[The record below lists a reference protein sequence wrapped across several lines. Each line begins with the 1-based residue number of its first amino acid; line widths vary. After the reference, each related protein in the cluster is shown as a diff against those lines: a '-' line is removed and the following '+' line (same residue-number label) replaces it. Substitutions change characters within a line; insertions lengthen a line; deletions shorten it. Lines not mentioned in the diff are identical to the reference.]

1 MKHRKILRNIV
12 LVLAVLI
19 LVSGMNWAFFKYFNA
34 TTASSENDSVMV
46 NLASRQ
52 SILIQQIAKTIL
64 QMHEAIQQDRSIGSL
79 MKELAVSHQEIE
91 ATLVALSEGGTVTAL
106 NGTTFVLRQAP
117 TPETRRLVEQSRKIW
132 DPYSRELAAFVALD
146 EEVSLTDVRRLLR
159 SARTKTNPFAA
170 ISTKVSAELEDWARN
185 NADRQKNTI
194 AFIAV
199 VVVNTLLLVAILTVV
214 TIRRGAK
221 LQRSTR
227 DLAEAKRQTDSILDT
242 IEEGLLL
249 LDNEF
254 VIGGEKSQET
264 ARLMRKEDVSGMNF
278 LKLLKPLVSA
288 NTYSATEEYLKLMFQ
303 KRVKEKL
310 IRDLNPLSE
319 VEINFSTED
328 GTFDTCYYSMH
339 FNRVIVDGEIVQ
351 VLATITDVT
360 KQVLLGKQLQQFQE
374 EAQNQVNL
382 VFNIIHVAPKEL
394 ERFIRKM
401 ADSLAQMNACLKRD
415 EGVGSHHATLEEIFR
430 LAHVVKGDAS
440 VLGLDFF
447 ETKLHQFETLIG
459 DIKASPNLSGN
470 DFLPLTIM
478 LDGLYSDVHS
488 VTAMI
493 KRLTALHDSFAPG
506 DEVGDPRPLASP
518 ASDAFQDAVAS
529 IVARIGQRRNRQIDV
544 EWHGFQPEL
553 IPPSLKDELQD
564 TVVQLVRNACTHGIE
579 DAQERSRRGKRPVG
593 SIQIR
598 NWVTPDN
605 RLKVSVQD
613 DGAGLNVD
621 KIRDRLVA
629 TKQWTHDQV
638 AGWSS
643 TELMSEIFKPSFS
656 TADQVDND
664 AGRGVG
670 LDVVKAKVK
679 ALGGRIKVSSSSGN
693 FCRFTLDVPLGS
705 AAPDRAAA

>member
-1 MKHRKILRNIV
+1 MKHRKTLRNIV
-12 LVLAVLI
+12 LVLAVLV

-106 NGTTFVLRQAP
+106 DGTTFVLRQAP
-117 TPETRRLVEQSRKIW
+117 TPETQRLVEQSRKIW
-132 DPYSRELAAFVALD
+132 DPYSRELAAFVSLD
-146 EEVSLTDVRRLLR
+146 EQVSLTDVRRLLR

-170 ISTKVSAELEDWARN
+170 ISTKVSAELEDWARS

-199 VVVNTLLLVAILTVV
+199 VVVNALLLVAILTVV

-221 LQRSTR
+221 LHRSTR

-249 LDNEF
+249 LNKDF

-264 ARLMRKEDVSGMNF
+264 AHLMRKDDVSGMNF

-319 VEINFSTED
+319 VEINFSTKD

-339 FNRVIVDGEIVQ
+339 FNRVIADGEIVQ

-382 VFNIIHVAPKEL
+382 VFNIIHVAPQEL
-394 ERFIRKM
+394 ERFISKM
-401 ADSLAQMNACLKRD
+401 ADSLAQMNTCLKRD

-430 LAHVVKGDAS
+430 LAHVIKGDAS

-447 ETKLHQFETLIG
+447 ETKLHQFESLIG
-459 DIKASPNLSGN
+459 DIKTSPNLSGN

-493 KRLTALHDSFAPG
+493 KRLTALHGSFAPD

-518 ASDAFQDAVAS
+518 QSDSFRDAVAS
-529 IVARIGQRRNRQIDV
+529 IAARIGQRRNRQIDV

-553 IPPSLKDELQD
+553 IPPAFKDELQD

-605 RLKVSVQD
+605 RLRISVQD

-629 TKQWTHDQV
+629 TKQWTPDQV

-643 TELMSEIFKPSFS
+643 AELMSEIFKPSFS